1 MDYLGRINVSL
12 KVINPLCSV
21 LYCLY
26 KFVACKQA
34 VSCLSNAFHTLLVT
48 EMVLEARS
56 SCLPGQQDKHKP
68 AVLSTGCGVCKSR
81 PFLSHQFFAKN
92 SSLDLQPKQSIWG
105 SLCFMHFLEQSW
117 HIHREMNVGYV
128 VKCSSFPSPLKLGP
142 ARCFLLLEAPAPSN
156 T

>member
-68 AVLSTGCGVCKSR
+68 AVLSTGCGVCKVDHF
-81 PFLSHQFFAKN
+81 FLI
-92 SSLDLQPKQSIWG
+92 SSLPKTVVWIYNQNNQSEVAYA
-105 SLCFMHFLEQSW
+105 LCIFWNSHDISAE
-117 HIHREMNVGYV
+117 R
-128 VKCSSFPSPLKLGP
+128 
-142 ARCFLLLEAPAPSN
+142 
-156 T
+156 